1 MQVHVRY
8 SFDKI
13 FLSVWNF
20 FCERDTLFSQ
30 KVSSQMSDWVLNLP
44 VFYKPVLTNSANIH
58 KKLLVPEP
66 FFDKIARS
74 RSANSF

>member
-1 MQVHVRY
+1 MIRY
-8 SFDKI
+8 FY
-13 FLSVWNF
+13 LYGTF
-20 FCERDTLFSQ
+20 FAKRDTLFSQ

-44 VFYKPVLTNSANIH
+44 VFYKLVLTNSANIH

>member
-1 MQVHVRY
+1 
-8 SFDKI
+8 
-13 FLSVWNF
+13 
-20 FCERDTLFSQ
+20 
-30 KVSSQMSDWVLNLP
+30 MSDWVLNLP